1 MKSDVI
7 YLRPGEDDITLTTY
21 ISNDE
26 PELKMPPRPAIVVI
40 PGGGYRFT
48 SDREAE
54 PIAKM
59 FIAAGFQAF
68 ILRYSVQKKA
78 LFPRPLVEASRAVV
92 HVREN
97 AEAYNVDPDKV
108 FVIGFSAGGHLAA
121 SLGTLWHKDFAKA
134 SPDMKPGMNRPTGM
148 ILSYP
153 VITSGPF
160 AHRGS
165 FNNILGEKATDEEA
179 LRAYSLEWQVDEN
192 TVPTYIWHTTTDTTV
207 PVENTLM
214 FMQALAAH
222 KIPFEA
228 HIFPKGPHGLSLANE
243 QTGCG
248 NPALIVPDVAQWI
261 YEAIDWTKRV

>member
-1 MKSDVI
+1 MKTNVI

-21 ISNDE
+21 VSNDE
-26 PELKMPPRPAIVVI
+26 PELQMPPRPAIVVI

-59 FIAAGFQAF
+59 FMAAGFQAF
-68 ILRYSVQKKA
+68 ILRYSVQEKA
-78 LFPRPLVEASRAVV
+78 LFPRPLVELSRAVV

-97 AEAYNVDPDKV
+97 AGVYNVDPDKV

-134 SPDMKPGMNRPTGM
+134 SPDMTPGANRPTGM

-153 VITSGPF
+153 VISAGPF

-165 FNNILGEKATDEEA
+165 FNNILGEKSADEEMR
-179 LRAYSLEWQVDEN
+179 RAYSLELQVDEN
-192 TVPTYIWHTTTDTTV
+192 TVPTYIWHTCTDATV
-207 PVENTLM
+207 PVENTLL
-214 FMQALAAH
+214 FMNALAAH

-243 QTGCG
+243 QTSCG
-248 NPALIVPDVAQWI
+248 KAELVVPEVAQWI
-261 YEAIDWTKRV
+261 HEAIDWTKRV